1 MRKNKQLRLAVTRET
16 LKRLDLAAENGL
28 RQAGGAVVTR
38 INCTT
43 VTFTNWPTCDPI
55 T

>member
-1 MRKNKQLRLAVTRET
+1 MKKLASPKLKLHKET
-16 LKRLDLAAENGL
+16 LRQLEASDLAQLVA
-28 RQAGGAVVTR
+28 GAVNTR
-38 INCTT
+38 FNCTT

>member
-1 MRKNKQLRLAVTRET
+1 MKKLESPKLKLHRET
-16 LKRLDLAAENGL
+16 LRELQAPDLL
-28 RQAGGAVVTR
+28 RHIAGGVITR

-43 VTFTNWPTCDPI
+43 VTFTHWPTCDPI

>member
-1 MRKNKQLRLAVTRET
+1 MKKLASPKLKLHKET
-16 LKRLDLAAENGL
+16 LRELEASDLARNV
-28 RQAGGAVVTR
+28 AGGVITR

>member
-1 MRKNKQLRLAVTRET
+1 MKKLASPKLKLHRET
-16 LKRLDLAAENGL
+16 LRELQDRDFV
-28 RQAGGAVVTR
+28 RQVAGGVITR

-43 VTFTNWPTCDPI
+43 VTFTHWPTCDPI

>member
-1 MRKNKQLRLAVTRET
+1 MKKLASPKLKLHRET
-16 LKRLDLAAENGL
+16 LRELQTPGL
-28 RQAGGAVVTR
+28 VAQIAGGVATHFQ
-38 INCTT
+38 CTT